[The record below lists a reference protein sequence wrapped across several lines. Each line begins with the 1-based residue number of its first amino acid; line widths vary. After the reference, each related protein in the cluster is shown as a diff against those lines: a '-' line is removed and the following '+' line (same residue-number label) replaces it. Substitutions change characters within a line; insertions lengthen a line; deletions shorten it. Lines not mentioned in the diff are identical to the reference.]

1 MRFNYI
7 ELAKILSETRKK
19 SKISMR
25 KLAFAV
31 GVSHAEIA
39 RIESGNREAP
49 NVVTI
54 IKMCEVLGLNPIII
68 LLKTNFFT
76 IEMLDD
82 LFNTHNQIVNKYDR
96 NNSKIKPDMLYEFA
110 NFLEKF
116 LSESFLL
123 NEENNNI
130 KNCESCKYYCPYCKK
145 CNHGK

>member
-7 ELAKILSETRKK
+7 ELSKILSETRKK

-31 GVSHAEIA
+31 GVSHTEIA

-54 IKMCEVLGLNPIII
+54 IKICEALDLNPIII

-76 IEMLDD
+76 IEMLED
-82 LFNTHNQIVNKYDR
+82 LFNNHNQIVNKYDR

-110 NFLEKF
+110 NFL
-116 LSESFLL
+116 SESFLL
-123 NEENNNI
+123 DEEKNSF
-130 KNCESCKYYCPYCKK
+130 KNCENCKYYCPYCKK